1 MPLRQNYLLIFRF
14 SEGIPRQNHLK
25 NFGNFSSRAQLPS
38 EIRYPW
44 KNFDFYM
51 TKLTSE
57 DETTS
62 DPFCNTLDEK
72 PEGPA
77 VKYIIVIGAL

>member
-1 MPLRQNYLLIFRF
+1 MPFGQNYGLCFRF
-14 SEGIPRQNHLK
+14 SKEILRQNHLK

-51 TKLTSE
+51 KKLTSE

-62 DPFCNTLDEK
+62 DPFCNRLDEK